1 MPATWLRWCMMV
13 KTFLITYWRLVL
25 LSPGSKKAQR
35 LGKGPSFF
43 VANDT
48 SQSFPNRARTSVQ
61 CYWLALLLGLGEG
74 RDWLAT
80 YMLPRLD
87 STPLYLWG
95 EGHKPNEA

>member
-1 MPATWLRWCMMV
+1 MMV
-13 KTFLITYWRLVL
+13 KTSLITCWKLGRL
-25 LSPGSKKAQR
+25 SRGSRRAQR
-35 LGKGPSFF
+35 LGKSPSFF

-48 SQSFPNRARTSVQ
+48 SQSFTNRARTSVQ